1 MEKVNKM
8 KNINVDKRLKKFLK
22 KHKAW
27 KKFKKNVKAYDGKCD
42 ITSLSH
48 SFDWVDTKEG
58 SSYWIN
64 LHIKYRG
71 NKNG

>member
-1 MEKVNKM
+1 M

-27 KKFKKNVKAYDGKCD
+27 KKFKKNVKIYGVEYGIEYD

-58 SSYWIN
+58 HNYWSN
-64 LHIKYRG
+64 LNIEYWN

>member
-1 MEKVNKM
+1 M

-27 KKFKKNVKAYDGKCD
+27 KKFKKNVKIHDVAYGIEYD
-42 ITSLSH
+42 ITSLNH

-58 SSYWIN
+58 HNYWSN
-64 LHIKYRG
+64 LNIEYWN